1 MDTSGGLPSASP
13 TTLPATVTVE
23 NDFAPDM
30 GTLRPETLLVLLTV
44 HRYRDQGVG
53 DGNWGAGDDMV
64 GGNNPLADCRSAF
77 PDPPKL

>member
-53 DGNWGAGDDMV
+53 DGNWGAGDDM
-64 GGNNPLADCRSAF
+64 GGIIHWLTAGLPLLTPQA
-77 PDPPKL
+77 LV